1 MCVQETIIRCKQ
13 GSTFVMIF
21 KKGKILFSVF
31 ILFISFS
38 IYGETTNAYYLN
50 YRSKANIYD
59 IRINGFPVTKNIA
72 LRTKNITIPVT
83 HVLKSGNNKIEY
95 NYVASNSGG
104 KVSEKY
110 FFYAALSTSSGQGKE
125 SLDVI
130 SKVYKNEDVVDSNEN
145 ILKKNNITKTANMF
159 VNKEYKTFE
168 SQFKISTN
176 RYESVSEIRDFF
188 IRDSNLPSKLPW
200 DEFPENFGN
209 ERDESS
215 LITAYEDLH
224 KVIKNDNESQFYKFF
239 EVFLNTL
246 GYAYSGK
253 SAKEYSDSI
262 SFTELAH
269 QTVRGMQLQ
278 ELKLADEVN
287 VEYIDNGRFVRILPA
302 PIRWESP
309 NDSLLINV
317 VFYKESGIY
326 VPFAITDDMKILK

>member
-1 MCVQETIIRCKQ
+1 MN
-13 GSTFVMIF
+13 GYY
-21 KKGKILFSVF
+21 
-31 ILFISFS
+31 IS
-38 IYGETTNAYYLN
+38 LK
-50 YRSKANIYD
+50 SKSNIYD

-72 LRTKNITIPVT
+72 LRSKNITIPVT
-83 HVLKSGNNKIEY
+83 HVLKNGNNKIEY
-95 NYVASNSGG
+95 NYVASNPGG

-110 FFYAALSTSSGQGKE
+110 FFYATLSTGSGKGKE

-130 SKVYKNEDVVDSNEN
+130 SKVYKNEDVVDSKEN
-145 ILKKNNITKTANMF
+145 ILKKNNITKTANML
-159 VNKEYKTFE
+159 VNEEYKTSE

-188 IRDSNLPSKLPW
+188 IRDSSLPSKLPW
-200 DEFPENFGN
+200 DEFPENFGS
-209 ERDESS
+209 ERDEGS

-239 EVFLNTL
+239 EVYLNTL
-246 GYAYSGK
+246 GHAFSGK

-269 QTVRGMQLQ
+269 QTVRGMQIQ
-278 ELKLADEVN
+278 ELELADKVN

-302 PIRWESP
+302 PIRWKSP

-317 VFYKESGIY
+317 VFYKNSGVY